1 MTWKFATLLAL
12 LATFG
17 LLVTTNL
24 IGATRSSHT
33 ANTDDTK
40 TASKTVKIGGI
51 DWHVDYDKAM
61 KVAKEKKLP
70 LWLHFG
76 ENPG

>member
-1 MTWKFATLLAL
+1 MTWKIATLLAL
-12 LATFG
+12 LASFG
-17 LLVTTNL
+17 LLAATTLLAAN
-24 IGATRSSHT
+24 RSSNS
-33 ANTDDTK
+33 AGLDDTK
-40 TASKTVKIGGI
+40 TAPKTVKIGGI
-51 DWHVDYDKAM
+51 DWHVDYDAAL